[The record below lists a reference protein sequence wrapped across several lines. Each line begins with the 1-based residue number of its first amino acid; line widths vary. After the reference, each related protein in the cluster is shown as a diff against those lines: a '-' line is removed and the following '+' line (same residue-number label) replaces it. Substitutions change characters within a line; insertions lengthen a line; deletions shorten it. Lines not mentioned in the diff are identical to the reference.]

1 MENNISAALQQKFNQ
16 YKHLSLRKL
25 ATATQISYSMLLKA
39 SKKPIEGQ
47 QYDPAATN
55 WNAVAAMLLKRNIE
69 LDSIDWE
76 ALDVPARRAPA
87 LLSKDAETF
96 KVGMKVYLRRN
107 NDVPYVIAYKTNT
120 HIVLI
125 QEGTTEP
132 IAWSNSTFLLNGPM
146 LQPRTKRTIAEVEHE
161 A

>member
-1 MENNISAALQQKFNQ
+1 MENNISAALQQKFEQ

-25 ATATQISYSMLLKA
+25 AAATQINYSMMLKT
-39 SKKPIEGQ
+39 SKKPVEGQ

-55 WNAVAAMLLKRNIE
+55 WDAIAAMLLKRAID
-69 LDSIDWE
+69 LDSINWE
-76 ALDVPARRAPA
+76 ALDVPAKRAPA
-87 LLSKDAETF
+87 LLSKDVETF

-120 HIVLI
+120 HVVLI

-146 LQPRTKRTIAEVEHE
+146 LQPRAKKIVEEVEK
-161 A
+161 

>member
-1 MENNISAALQQKFNQ
+1 MENNISAALQQKFEQ

-25 ATATQISYSMLLKA
+25 ATATQINYSMMLKA
-39 SKKPIEGQ
+39 SKKPVEGQ

-55 WNAVAAMLLKRNIE
+55 WNAIAAMLLKRNID

-76 ALDVPARRAPA
+76 ALDVPAKRAPA
-87 LLSKDAETF
+87 LLSKDVETF
-96 KVGMKVYLRRN
+96 QVGMKVYLRRN
-107 NDVPYVIAYKTNT
+107 NDVPYVIAYKTDT
-120 HIVLI
+120 HVVLI

-146 LQPRTKRTIAEVEHE
+146 LQPRAKKIVAEVEK
-161 A
+161 

>member
-1 MENNISAALQQKFNQ
+1 MENNISAALQQKFEQ

-25 ATATQISYSMLLKA
+25 AATTQINYSMMLKA
-39 SKKPIEGQ
+39 SKKPVEGQ

-55 WNAVAAMLLKRNIE
+55 WNAIAAMLLRRNIE
-69 LDSIDWE
+69 LDNIDWE
-76 ALDVPARRAPA
+76 ALDVPAKRAPA
-87 LLSKDAETF
+87 LLSKDVETF

-107 NDVPYVIAYKTNT
+107 NDVPYVIAYKTDT
-120 HIVLI
+120 HVVLI

-146 LQPRTKRTIAEVEHE
+146 LQPRAKKIVEEVER
-161 A
+161 

>member
-55 WNAVAAMLLKRNIE
+55 WDAIAAMLLKRNIE
-69 LDSIDWE
+69 LDNIDWE
-76 ALDVPARRAPA
+76 ALDVPAKRAPA

-107 NDVPYVIAYKTNT
+107 NDVPYIIAYKTDT